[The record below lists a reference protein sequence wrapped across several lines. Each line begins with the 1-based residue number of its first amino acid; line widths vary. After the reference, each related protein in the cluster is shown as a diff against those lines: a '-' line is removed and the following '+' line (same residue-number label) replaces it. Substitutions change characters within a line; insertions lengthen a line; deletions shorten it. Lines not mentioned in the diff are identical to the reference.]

1 MSLQNKLLVGLVALQ
16 AVILVVIFW
25 PSSSSIGVEKLLPGL
40 EEVQVTGVAIT
51 DSTGKSIQLT
61 GGPTGCVLVLTQADD
76 YPCEKGKLTSLVD
89 GLVNLNKA
97 SLVTQTAGS
106 HRRLKVAGDEYE
118 RLVEIQSVDGAPLR
132 IYLGTSPRNGA
143 VHARVENRDEVYLTS
158 AFSTANASVS
168 ETAWVDPV
176 YFTVPREQV
185 TGLTQENAQGRLW
198 MEKDQSGEWTL
209 QEEIPDRPVEQIK
222 ARSLVRWAS
231 SIRMIKPL
239 GKELLDSYGLE
250 NPAAVVT
257 VRTLRDDGSLGE
269 SVLRIGA
276 KDAHDQGYVMK
287 SSESDYYVL
296 IADTTVSIFVDRG
309 SSNLLEPPPPVPPE
323 PSA

>member
-61 GGPTGCVLVLTQADD
+61 GGPSGCVLVLTEADD
-76 YPCEKGKLTSLVD
+76 YPCQQGKLTSLVD

-106 HRRLKVAGDEYE
+106 HRRLKVAGDEFE
-118 RLVEIQSVDGAPLR
+118 RLVEIQSIDGAPLR
-132 IYLGTSPRNGA
+132 IYLGTTPRNGA

-158 AFSTANASVS
+158 AFSTADASVR

-176 YFTVPREQV
+176 YFSVPREQV
-185 TGLTQENAQGRLW
+185 TGVTQENAQGRLW
-198 MEKDQSGEWTL
+198 IEKDESGEWTL
-209 QEEIPDRPVEQIK
+209 QEEILDRPLEQIK
-222 ARSLVRWAS
+222 ARSLVRWVS
-231 SIRMIKPL
+231 SIRMIRPL
-239 GKELLDSYGLE
+239 GKERLDSYGLE

-257 VRTLRDDGSLGE
+257 VRTQRDDGSPGE
-269 SVLRIGA
+269 SVLIIGA
-276 KDAHDQGYVMK
+276 KDAYVDGYVMK

-296 IADTTVSIFVDRG
+296 LPETAVSIFVDRG
-309 SSNLLEPPPPVPPE
+309 SNDLLEPPSPE